1 MGKYLIQA
9 AASATATITILGV
22 LGYLLF
28 PRCKELIWRIL
39 EADPEKY
46 DRLRQASLKRNPQLV
61 SEVVKGSLSEEL
73 LLLKQVNKQTSD
85 NSVSI
90 QAMRKIM
97 ADQTATLKELPSI
110 SSALRESSRAL
121 ENVATMVK
129 DVHTEVQDHGR
140 RLERWD
146 GYMDA
151 LREQNAWDGITERRQ
166 TTRRKKNT

>member
-1 MGKYLIQA
+1 
-9 AASATATITILGV
+9 
-22 LGYLLF
+22 
-28 PRCKELIWRIL
+28 
-39 EADPEKY
+39 
-46 DRLRQASLKRNPQLV
+46 
-61 SEVVKGSLSEEL
+61 
-73 LLLKQVNKQTSD
+73 LKQVNKQTSD